1 MSRAIPMSIFVASP
15 PDVFYS
21 FRRWLWNSVLAAS
34 PLFRCWGVGMGGA
47 GSYKFSLAQVRFSVI
62 TEFSDLGPKRSGSDQ
77 AGLFLSLSQL
87 IKVHLF

>member
-1 MSRAIPMSIFVASP
+1 MYIFVASP

-21 FRRWLWNSVLAAS
+21 FRCWLWIFVLLAAS
-34 PLFRCWGVGMGGA
+34 PLLRCWGVGTGGA
-47 GSYKFSLAQVRFSVI
+47 GSYRFSLAQVRFSVI

-77 AGLFLSLSQL
+77 TGLFLSLSQL